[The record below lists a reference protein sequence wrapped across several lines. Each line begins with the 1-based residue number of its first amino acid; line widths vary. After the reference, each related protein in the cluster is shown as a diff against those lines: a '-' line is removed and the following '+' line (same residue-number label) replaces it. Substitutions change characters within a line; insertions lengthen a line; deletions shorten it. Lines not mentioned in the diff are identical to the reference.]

1 MTLDDHCQRSGRAGT
16 LRLCLSAFSAALEAA
31 GASEQSLMPFGN
43 GVCFA
48 RQQGGLTLQRMPACC
63 ALHMRSAQLDSHE
76 IREESDG
83 DKKSKFVVY
92 SFRATQAPPPV
103 GVPEYPLKPLL
114 VCRWAFA
121 VRPPAMAT
129 DTSQP
134 RSRRPRL
141 ARAQTRCV
149 FPPSGPTK
157 AGTRHV
163 AAMDGAAL
171 PQRSAAPEATC
182 GLSRRTRAAIRSA
195 AWKECSLSD
204 TSTP

>member
-48 RQQGGLTLQRMPACC
+48 RQQGGLMSQRMPACC

-149 FPPSGPTK
+149 FPRDRLRRER
-157 AGTRHV
+157 GTSRQWTERHC
-163 AAMDGAAL
+163 
-171 PQRSAAPEATC
+171 RSAAQLRKQTC
-182 GLSRRTRAAIRSA
+182 GLIAAHARGDPVRCV
-195 AWKECSLSD
+195 EGVLSL
-204 TSTP
+204 